1 MKRKIAALLM
11 ASALTAALIT
21 ACGSGGEETSGESAE
36 ETTAEE
42 TSGEESEEASD
53 GYVSA
58 EDAVAAAKAGDTHV
72 LDVREWA
79 NYVGGRVANSEWC
92 PIFPLEDDSLAEA
105 MTEYADANFGDD
117 KDIYII
123 CNSGAKGAEKATE
136 VLTESGIDPSRL
148 FTVEGGAKALAEVDG
163 ALTTNRTEENIEWQ
177 YVSGEDAVAAV
188 GDDEVQFLD
197 VRDDETYAAGH
208 LEGSLQC
215 NLKEIEDAEAQ
226 TQMYELATGEMDP
239 EKLVYILCY
248 SGNNCAK
255 TAISVMKDAG
265 FDTDNLFIIEDGA
278 KNAEVSAAFVT
289 E

>member
-79 NYVGGRVANSEWC
+79 NYVGGRVAN
-92 PIFPLEDDSLAEA
+92 DSLAEA

-239 EKLVYILCY
+239 EKPVYILCY

-255 TAISVMKDAG
+255 TAISV
-265 FDTDNLFIIEDGA
+265 IIEDGA